1 MNFTLRQLEIFLTIT
16 KAGSITQAAK
26 YLNLSQ
32 SAVSS
37 ALKDLEKQFN
47 FLLFDRVGKRLQL
60 NEIGKQLR
68 PRAESLLAQAQDLE
82 QSITSTSEL
91 NQLNIGATLT
101 VANSLALPMISDY
114 LKRFN
119 DAPISLE
126 IDNTQ
131 EIVKQVLNFEIEM
144 GMIEGETHEPQLS
157 IRHWRDD
164 HLKLFCNPNH
174 PLACK
179 EIITDDD
186 LLSAKWILREPG
198 SGTRQTFDRAMHGL
212 LPRLNVTLVLS
223 DSEAIK
229 RAVKHGIGIGCLSTL
244 LLDDELKRGEIVQI
258 NIPNRD
264 FNRKFYLIMHKRKH
278 TTRSLQ
284 NWLDLCEK
292 WGKDY
297 SN

>member
-26 YLNLSQ
+26 HLNLSQ

>member
-82 QSITSTSEL
+82 QSITNTNEL

-244 LLDDELKRGEIVQI
+244 LLDDELKRGEIAQI
-258 NIPNRD
+258 NIPDRD

-284 NWLDLCEK
+284 NWLNLCEK
-292 WGKDY
+292 WSKDY

>member
-37 ALKDLEKQFN
+37 ALKDLEKQFD

-60 NEIGKQLR
+60 NEIGKKLR

-82 QSITSTSEL
+82 QSIASTNEL
-91 NQLNIGATLT
+91 NQLKIGATLT
-101 VANSLALPMISDY
+101 IANSLALPMISDY

-119 DAPISLE
+119 NAPISLE

-131 EIVKQVLNFEIEM
+131 EVVKQVLNFEIEM

-157 IRHWRDD
+157 VTHWRDD
-164 HLKLFCNPNH
+164 HLKLFCNPKH

-179 EIITDDD
+179 EIITDED

-223 DSEAIK
+223 DAEAIK
-229 RAVKHGIGIGCLSTL
+229 RAVKHSIGISCLSTL
-244 LLDDELKRGEIVQI
+244 SLDDELKRGEIVQI
-258 NIPNRD
+258 DIPKRD
-264 FNRKFYLIMHKRKH
+264 FNRKFYLIMHKQKH
-278 TTRSLQ
+278 ITRSLQ
-284 NWLDLCEK
+284 NWLNLCEI
-292 WGKDY
+292 WGKD
-297 SN
+297 SSH

>member
-82 QSITSTSEL
+82 QSITNTNEL

-179 EIITDDD
+179 EIITDED

-244 LLDDELKRGEIVQI
+244 LLDDELKRGEIVHI

-264 FNRKFYLIMHKRKH
+264 FNRKFYLITHKRKH